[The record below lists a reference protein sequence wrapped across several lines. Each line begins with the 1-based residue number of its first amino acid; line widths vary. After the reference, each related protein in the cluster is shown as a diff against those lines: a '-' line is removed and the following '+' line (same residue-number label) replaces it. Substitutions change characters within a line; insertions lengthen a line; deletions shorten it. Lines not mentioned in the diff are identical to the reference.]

1 MCCGLLR
8 PDVVW
13 FGELLD
19 SELLSAAR
27 EAAQRCDLFL
37 SVGTSA
43 QVEPAASLPQI
54 ALNHGAVVV
63 IVNPEVSESLR
74 SPLYRLSGPS
84 GVVLPALV
92 RAAWPEVG

>member
-1 MCCGLLR
+1 
-8 PDVVW
+8 
-13 FGELLD
+13 
-19 SELLSAAR
+19 
-27 EAAQRCDLFL
+27 
-37 SVGTSA
+37 
-43 QVEPAASLPQI
+43 
-54 ALNHGAVVV
+54 VVV